1 MEENFEKKLENLL
14 NEIQKFSNEVRF
26 EYDLGTMKIL
36 VCETEKE
43 FWEKYYEFH
52 NENGNYAKFLEYKEK
67 FKDIDNELS
76 NENKNVQ
83 INEIIEKIYN
93 EFDYISYILDIYR
106 KQLRENEIDYGLKRI
121 KKYKNIFQKQ
131 KVQIENLKKN
141 YKEISNEQ
149 REHDKKI
156 LEMMGIFLT
165 IFSVIGFG
173 VSSITKEN
181 ANISI
186 VFMIYGVILMTISG
200 LFYLINFDKNFKEK
214 FLKISVPLLIGILL
228 VVFGK
233 YIL

>member
-1 MEENFEKKLENLL
+1 MEENFQKKLQNLL
-14 NEIQKFSNEVRF
+14 NEIQKFSDEVRF

-43 FWEKYYEFH
+43 FWKKYYEFH
-52 NENGNYAKFLEYKEK
+52 NKNGNYAKFLEYKEK
-67 FKDIDNELS
+67 FKDIDNKLS
-76 NENKNVQ
+76 NENKNIQ

-93 EFDYISYILDIYR
+93 KFDYITYILNIYA

-121 KKYKNIFQKQ
+121 KKYKKIFQKQ

-165 IFSVIGFG
+165 IFSVLGFG

-181 ANISI
+181 ANIST
-186 VFMIYGVILMTISG
+186 VFMIYGVILMTMSG

-214 FLKISVPLLIGILL
+214 FLKILVPLMIGILL
-228 VVFGK
+228 VIFGK

>member
-1 MEENFEKKLENLL
+1 MKKKLENLL
-14 NEIQKFSNEVRF
+14 NEIQKFSDEVRF

-43 FWEKYYEFH
+43 FWGKYYEFY
-52 NENGNYAKFLEYKEK
+52 NKNGNYAKFLEYKEK
-67 FKDIDNELS
+67 FKDMNNELS
-76 NENKNVQ
+76 NENKNIQ

-93 EFDYISYILDIYR
+93 KFDYITYILDIYR

-121 KKYKNIFQKQ
+121 KKYKNIFKKQ

-173 VSSITKEN
+173 VSSIAKEN
-181 ANISI
+181 ANIST
-186 VFMIYGVILMTISG
+186 VFMIYGVILMTMSS

-214 FLKISVPLLIGILL
+214 LLKISVPLLIGILL
-228 VVFGK
+228 VIFAK
-233 YIL
+233 YVL

>member
-1 MEENFEKKLENLL
+1 MEENLEKKLENLL
-14 NEIQKFSNEVRF
+14 NEIQKFSDKVRF

-52 NENGNYAKFLEYKEK
+52 NKNGNYAKFLEYKEK

-76 NENKNVQ
+76 NENKNIQ

-93 EFDYISYILDIYR
+93 KFDYITSILNIYE
-106 KQLRENEIDYGLKRI
+106 KQLRENEINYGLKRI

-181 ANISI
+181 ANIST

-214 FLKISVPLLIGILL
+214 FLKISVPLVIGILL
-228 VVFGK
+228 VVFAK
-233 YIL
+233 YVL

>member
-1 MEENFEKKLENLL
+1 MEENLEKKLENLL
-14 NEIQKFSNEVRF
+14 NEIQKFSDEVRF

-52 NENGNYAKFLEYKEK
+52 NENGNYAKFLEDKEK
-67 FKDIDNELS
+67 FKDIYNECS
-76 NENKNVQ
+76 NESKNIQ
-83 INEIIEKIYN
+83 INEIIEKIYT
-93 EFDYISYILDIYR
+93 EFDYISYILDTYR

-121 KKYKNIFQKQ
+121 KKYKNIFKKQ

-181 ANISI
+181 ANISTI
-186 VFMIYGVILMTISG
+186 FMIYGVILMTMSS

-214 FLKISVPLLIGILL
+214 LLKISVPLMIGILL
-228 VVFGK
+228 IIFGK

>member
-14 NEIQKFSNEVRF
+14 NEIQKFSDEVRF

-181 ANISI
+181 ANIST

>member
-1 MEENFEKKLENLL
+1 MEENLEKKLENLL
-14 NEIQKFSNEVRF
+14 NEIQKFSDKVRF

-52 NENGNYAKFLEYKEK
+52 NKNGNYAKFLEYKEK

-76 NENKNVQ
+76 NENKNIQ

-93 EFDYISYILDIYR
+93 KFDYITSILNIYE
-106 KQLRENEIDYGLKRI
+106 KQLRENEINYGLKRI

-149 REHDKKI
+149 RKHDKKI

-181 ANISI
+181 ANIST

-228 VVFGK
+228 VVFAK
-233 YIL
+233 YVL

>member
-43 FWEKYYEFH
+43 FWEKYYEFY
-52 NENGNYAKFLEYKEK
+52 NKNGNYAKFLEYKEK

-181 ANISI
+181 ANIST

>member
-1 MEENFEKKLENLL
+1 MEENLEKKLENLL
-14 NEIQKFSNEVRF
+14 NEIQKFSDKVRF

-52 NENGNYAKFLEYKEK
+52 NKNGNYAKFLEYKEM

-76 NENKNVQ
+76 NENKNIQ

-93 EFDYISYILDIYR
+93 KFDYITSILNIYE
-106 KQLRENEIDYGLKRI
+106 KQLRENEINYGLKRI

-149 REHDKKI
+149 RKHDKKI

-181 ANISI
+181 ANIST

-228 VVFGK
+228 VVFAK
-233 YIL
+233 YVL

>member
-1 MEENFEKKLENLL
+1 MKKKLENLL
-14 NEIQKFSNEVRF
+14 NEIQKFSDKVRF

-52 NENGNYAKFLEYKEK
+52 NKNGNYAKFLEYKEK
-67 FKDIDNELS
+67 FKDIDNKLS
-76 NENKNVQ
+76 DENKNIQ

-93 EFDYISYILDIYR
+93 KFDYITYILDIYR

-121 KKYKNIFQKQ
+121 KKYKNIFKKQ

-149 REHDKKI
+149 RKHDKKI

-181 ANISI
+181 ANIST

-228 VVFGK
+228 VVFAK
-233 YIL
+233 YVL

>member
-1 MEENFEKKLENLL
+1 MEENLEKKLENLL
-14 NEIQKFSNEVRF
+14 NEIQKFSDKVRF
-26 EYDLGTMKIL
+26 EYDLGTRKIL

-43 FWEKYYEFH
+43 FWEKYYEFY
-52 NENGNYAKFLEYKEK
+52 NKNGNYAKFLEYKEK

-93 EFDYISYILDIYR
+93 EFDYITSILNIYE

-149 REHDKKI
+149 RGHDKKI
-156 LEMMGIFLT
+156 LEMMGIFLS
-165 IFSVIGFG
+165 IFSVIGLG

-181 ANISI
+181 TNIST

-214 FLKISVPLLIGILL
+214 FFKISVPLLIGILL
-228 VVFGK
+228 VVFAK
-233 YIL
+233 YVL

>member
-1 MEENFEKKLENLL
+1 MEENLEKKLENLL
-14 NEIQKFSNEVRF
+14 NEIQKFSDKVRF

-52 NENGNYAKFLEYKEK
+52 NKNGNYAKFLEYKEK

-76 NENKNVQ
+76 NENKNIQ

-93 EFDYISYILDIYR
+93 KFDYITSILNIYE
-106 KQLRENEIDYGLKRI
+106 KQLRENEINYGLKRI

-181 ANISI
+181 ANIST

-214 FLKISVPLLIGILL
+214 FLKISVPLRIGILL
-228 VVFGK
+228 VVFAK
-233 YIL
+233 YVL

>member
-1 MEENFEKKLENLL
+1 MEENLEKKLENLL
-14 NEIQKFSNEVRF
+14 NEIQKFSDKVRF

-52 NENGNYAKFLEYKEK
+52 NKNGNYAKFLEYKEK

-76 NENKNVQ
+76 NENKNIQ

-93 EFDYISYILDIYR
+93 KFDYITSILNIYE
-106 KQLRENEIDYGLKRI
+106 KQLRENEINYGLKRI

-173 VSSITKEN
+173 VSSIIKEN
-181 ANISI
+181 ANIST

-228 VVFGK
+228 VVFAK
-233 YIL
+233 YVL

>member
-1 MEENFEKKLENLL
+1 MEENLEKKLENLL
-14 NEIQKFSNEVRF
+14 NEIQKFSDKVRF

-43 FWEKYYEFH
+43 FWGKYYEFY
-52 NENGNYAKFLEYKEK
+52 NKNGNYAKFLEYKEK
-67 FKDIDNELS
+67 FKDIDNKLS
-76 NENKNVQ
+76 DENKNIQ

-93 EFDYISYILDIYR
+93 KFDYITYILDIYR

-121 KKYKNIFQKQ
+121 KKYKNIFKKQ

-173 VSSITKEN
+173 VSSIAKEN
-181 ANISI
+181 ANIST
-186 VFMIYGVILMTISG
+186 VFMIYGVILMTMSS

-214 FLKISVPLLIGILL
+214 LLKISVPLMIGILL
-228 VVFGK
+228 IIFGK

>member
-14 NEIQKFSNEVRF
+14 NEIQKFSDEVRF

-43 FWEKYYEFH
+43 FWGKYYEFY
-52 NENGNYAKFLEYKEK
+52 NKNGNYAKFLEYKEK
-67 FKDIDNELS
+67 FKDIDNKLS
-76 NENKNVQ
+76 DENKNIQ

-93 EFDYISYILDIYR
+93 KFDYITYILDIYR

-121 KKYKNIFQKQ
+121 KKYQNIFKKQ

-173 VSSITKEN
+173 VSSIAKEN
-181 ANISI
+181 ANIST
-186 VFMIYGVILMTISG
+186 VFMIYGVILMTMSS

-214 FLKISVPLLIGILL
+214 LLKISVPLMIGILL
-228 VVFGK
+228 IIFGK

>member
-43 FWEKYYEFH
+43 FWGKYYEFY
-52 NENGNYAKFLEYKEK
+52 NKNGNYAKFLEYKEK
-67 FKDIDNELS
+67 FKDIDNKLS
-76 NENKNVQ
+76 DENKNIQ

-93 EFDYISYILDIYR
+93 KFDYITYILDIYR
-106 KQLRENEIDYGLKRI
+106 KHLRENEFDYGLKRI
-121 KKYKNIFQKQ
+121 KKYKNIFKKQ

-173 VSSITKEN
+173 VSSIAKEN
-181 ANISI
+181 ANIST
-186 VFMIYGVILMTISG
+186 VFMIYGVILMTMSS

-214 FLKISVPLLIGILL
+214 LLKISVPLMIGILL
-228 VVFGK
+228 IIFGK

>member
-1 MEENFEKKLENLL
+1 MEENFQKKLQNLL
-14 NEIQKFSNEVRF
+14 NEIQKFSDEVRF

-52 NENGNYAKFLEYKEK
+52 NKNGNYAKFLEYKEK
-67 FKDIDNELS
+67 FKDIDNKLS
-76 NENKNVQ
+76 NENKNIQ

-93 EFDYISYILDIYR
+93 KFDYITYILNIYA

-121 KKYKNIFQKQ
+121 KKYKKIFQKQ

-165 IFSVIGFG
+165 IFSVLGFG

-181 ANISI
+181 ANIST

-214 FLKISVPLLIGILL
+214 FLKILVPLMIGILL
-228 VVFGK
+228 VIFGK

>member
-1 MEENFEKKLENLL
+1 MEENFQKKLENLL
-14 NEIQKFSNEVRF
+14 NEIQKFSDEVRF

-76 NENKNVQ
+76 NENKNIQ
-83 INEIIEKIYN
+83 INEIIEKIYT
-93 EFDYISYILDIYR
+93 EFDYISYILDTYR
-106 KQLRENEIDYGLKRI
+106 KQLRENEIDYDLKRI
-121 KKYKNIFQKQ
+121 KKYKNIFKKQ

-181 ANISI
+181 ANISTI
-186 VFMIYGVILMTISG
+186 FMIYGVILMTISG

>member
-14 NEIQKFSNEVRF
+14 NEIQKFSDKVRF

-52 NENGNYAKFLEYKEK
+52 NKNGNYAKFLEYKEK

-76 NENKNVQ
+76 NENKNIQ

-93 EFDYISYILDIYR
+93 KFDYITSILNIYE
-106 KQLRENEIDYGLKRI
+106 KQLRENEINYGLKRI

-181 ANISI
+181 ANIST
-186 VFMIYGVILMTISG
+186 VFMIYGVILMTISA

-228 VVFGK
+228 VIFAK
-233 YIL
+233 YVL

>member
-1 MEENFEKKLENLL
+1 MKKKLENLL
-14 NEIQKFSNEVRF
+14 NEIQKFSDEVRF

-43 FWEKYYEFH
+43 FWGKYYEFY
-52 NENGNYAKFLEYKEK
+52 NKNGNYAKFLEYKEK
-67 FKDIDNELS
+67 FKDIDNKLS
-76 NENKNVQ
+76 DENKNIQ

-93 EFDYISYILDIYR
+93 KFDYITYILDIYR

-121 KKYKNIFQKQ
+121 KKYKNIFKKQ

-173 VSSITKEN
+173 VSSIAKEN
-181 ANISI
+181 ANIST
-186 VFMIYGVILMTISG
+186 VFMIYGVILMTMSS

-214 FLKISVPLLIGILL
+214 LLKISVPLMIGILL
-228 VVFGK
+228 IIFGK

>member
-181 ANISI
+181 ANIST

>member
-106 KQLRENEIDYGLKRI
+106 KQLRENEIDYGKKRI

-181 ANISI
+181 ANIST

>member
-1 MEENFEKKLENLL
+1 MKKKLENLL
-14 NEIQKFSNEVRF
+14 NEIQKFSDKVRF

-43 FWEKYYEFH
+43 FWGKYYEFY
-52 NENGNYAKFLEYKEK
+52 NKNGNYAKFLEYKEK
-67 FKDIDNELS
+67 FKDIDNKLS
-76 NENKNVQ
+76 DENKNIQ

-93 EFDYISYILDIYR
+93 KFDYITYILDIYR

-121 KKYKNIFQKQ
+121 KKYKNIFKKQ

-149 REHDKKI
+149 RKHDKKI

-181 ANISI
+181 ANIST

-228 VVFGK
+228 VVFAK
-233 YIL
+233 YVL